1 MTPSYT
7 NIYNYL
13 ILLYLTNTMDK
24 RKLFKDI
31 ARIKKQLFALSA
43 FMGFALVT
51 ITTLITQGSDLFTV
65 FQNAAISIIV
75 FGILGYLWG
84 LIYEKTTEEP
94 LMESYRL
101 EAMERV
107 EQLKN
112 MGSRRVAMMVSVSD
126 LSPGMRVVDAIYNA
140 EGALL
145 VRQGV
150 VLNDRMISVLKENNI
165 QQIKVEAQ
173 QSAQDEE

>member
-1 MTPSYT
+1 
-7 NIYNYL
+7 
-13 ILLYLTNTMDK
+13 MDK

-43 FMGFALVT
+43 FTGFFLVT
-51 ITTLITQGSDLFTV
+51 VTTLITQGSDLFAV
-65 FQNAAISIIV
+65 FRNAAISIII

-84 LIYEKTTEEP
+84 WIYEKTTEES
-94 LMESYRL
+94 LVESYRM

-107 EQLKN
+107 EQLKS
-112 MGSRRVAMMVSVSD
+112 MGGRRVALTVSVSD
-126 LSPGMRVVDAIYNA
+126 LSPGMRVVDAVYNA

-145 VRQGV
+145 ARQGAV
-150 VLNDRMISVLKENNI
+150 INDRMIAVLKDNNI

-173 QSAQDEE
+173 QSAQDE